1 MKFTKHPVLKA
12 PTPEQIKALCFN
24 ADGTTN
30 AEGLAKLIEMHRMH
44 EEAVENAESD
54 PLDCGVSL
62 PQQLAVEEL
71 IKKKTEVWVFGGNRS
86 GKSHNAAKMVM
97 KALLGNPGTLI
108 VCWAQDKDASI
119 EMQQPYLAEMLP
131 ADLKGRKIAES
142 VTNINYNEKSGFTG
156 QKFVLPNGSKCLF
169 KFYSQFANNEKM
181 IEGYKLGCR
190 PDKCT
195 YANIGTW
202 PDEYYGDDKLIKR
215 LYRRCADFDA
225 SLLISFTPLDGHTP
239 TVARMLGGAEI
250 VESWPTDP
258 DLLPNTPTMPYIMQP
273 TKASAGVV
281 FFHTLANPFTNSVRF
296 KADLQDETEEE
307 IKTLAY
313 GFPTKSMT
321 SLFPLFSESVHV
333 IDQLPK
339 ITKNTHTV
347 YQIIDPAGARNFS
360 VIWAAVDKLNH
371 ITVLREW
378 PDRDTFGEWAL
389 FGDPKWKHGPASK
402 KIGYAIKT
410 DVREYSYIELFKE
423 IEKELGVEVF
433 ERIGDS
439 RFMAVEH
446 ENQDMFSD
454 FAEKDMHVVPSDGRD
469 EKAGI
474 QLLDQWF
481 TYNQNIEVDS
491 INRPIIQFHKSCGNV
506 IDSVTNYGMNG
517 KADEA
522 LKDFI
527 DCLRYL
533 RTANGG
539 EGPEHYSPEA
549 FTSTSTVGGY

>member
-1 MKFTKHPVLKA
+1 MKFTPHPILKA
-12 PTPEQIKALCFN
+12 PTPDEIRKLCFN
-24 ADGTTN
+24 EDGSDRDG
-30 AEGLAKLIEMHRMH
+30 GLEALIKMHRMH
-44 EEAVENAESD
+44 EEAVENAEAD

-131 ADLKGRKIAES
+131 ADLKGRKIAEA

-181 IEGYKLGCR
+181 IEGYKLGCK

-281 FFHTLANPFTNSVRF
+281 FFHTLANPFTNKERF
-296 KADLQDETEEE
+296 KADLQDETEED

-321 SLFPLFSESVHV
+321 SMFPLFSESVHV
-333 IDQLPK
+333 IDELPK
-339 ITKNTHTV
+339 ITKATHTV
-347 YQIIDPAGARNFS
+347 YQIIDPAHARNFS
-360 VIWAAVDKLNH
+360 VIWAAVDKIGK

-402 KIGYAIKT
+402 KLGYAIKT
-410 DVREYSYIELFKE
+410 DVKAHSYVELFRE
-423 IEKELGVEVF
+423 IEREMGIEVF

-439 RFMAVEH
+439 RFMAVEVD
-446 ENQDMFSD
+446 NQDMFSD
-454 FAEKDMHVVPSDGRD
+454 FGERGMHVIPSDGRD
-469 EKAGI
+469 EKSGI

-481 TYNQNIEVDS
+481 TYDPNIEIDS
-491 INRPIIQFHKSCGNV
+491 INRPTLQFHKSCGNCV
-506 IDSVTNYGMNG
+506 DSVTNYGANG
-517 KADEA
+517 AKDEA

-539 EGPEHYSPEA
+539 EGPEHYAPEA
-549 FTSTSTVGGY
+549 FTQTSQVGGY

>member
-12 PTPEQIKALCFN
+12 PTPDEIRKLCFN
-24 ADGTTN
+24 EDGSDR
-30 AEGLAKLIEMHRMH
+30 EGGLEALIEMHRMH

-410 DVREYSYIELFKE
+410 DVKEYSYIELFKE